1 MGTHNIRLSRISHP
15 RATFWAITLLIVV
28 FVGFGIWAQASVPSL
43 HGQALTPDMHIPGMD
58 WLDQLVY
65 VLH

>member
-1 MGTHNIRLSRISHP
+1 MGTNNIRLSRISHP

-28 FVGFGIWAQASVPSL
+28 FIGFGIWAEASVPGL
-43 HGQALTPDMHIPGMD
+43 HAQQLTPDVHIPGLG
-58 WLDQLVY
+58 WVDQLAY

>member
-1 MGTHNIRLSRISHP
+1 MGSNNIRLSRISHP

-28 FVGFGIWAQASVPSL
+28 FIAFGIWAEASVPGL
-43 HGQALTPDMHIPGMD
+43 HAQAMTPDVHIPGLV
-58 WLDQLVY
+58 WLDQLAY